1 MGVHDS
7 ELSIV
12 MEDYRTLD
20 SKMDGQA
27 YKAGHHAA
35 TLRRL
40 LWREHLGLLPAQK
53 LDASDDPNA
62 QPPDVCANDVME
74 GAEYDFV
81 ADPLDDQV
89 WAMWTENA
97 TKNTELFRHLFR
109 ADPDDNSKKS
119 NRRFIII
126 FFSLPPLPVCFLL
139 NERDSITF
147 ANFLGLHT
155 TVKTFDDYE
164 AFLPRHKRFKQGHLH
179 DPFMPA
185 EEVRQKLDQIKGHL
199 VWMPLDFLRDAE
211 MAEKGLAL
219 NAYTE
224 SIYT

>member
-1 MGVHDS
+1 MQQRTRNYSGTSSVPTQTI
-7 ELSIV
+7 IV
-12 MEDYRTLD
+12 R
-20 SKMDGQA
+20 
-27 YKAGHHAA
+27 KATDA
-35 TLRRL
+35 L
-40 LWREHLGLLPAQK
+40 L
-53 LDASDDPNA
+53 
-62 QPPDVCANDVME
+62 
-74 GAEYDFV
+74 
-81 ADPLDDQV
+81 
-89 WAMWTENA
+89 
-97 TKNTELFRHLFR
+97 LFSF
-109 ADPDDNSKKS
+109 PSPS
-119 NRRFIII
+119 
-126 FFSLPPLPVCFLL
+126 LPVCFLL

-164 AFLPRHKRFKQGHLH
+164 AFLPRHKHFKQGHLH